1 MQSSVATADMAAHN
15 DSTIVTAFL
24 LYDIW

>member
-24 LYDIW
+24 LYDI